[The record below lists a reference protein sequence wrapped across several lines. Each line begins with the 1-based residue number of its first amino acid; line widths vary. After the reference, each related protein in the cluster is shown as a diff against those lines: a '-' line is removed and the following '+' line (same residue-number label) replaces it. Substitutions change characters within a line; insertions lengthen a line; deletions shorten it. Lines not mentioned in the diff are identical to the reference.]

1 MVAECPIAKQIQL
14 CSKMKGGTGMF
25 GSGDQWLRKGRMFR
39 PVLCVLFMGIVML
52 GFSPQTQAA
61 EKGPIRIGFI
71 APITGNWAQL
81 GTDMVDG
88 FKMFLDEINYT
99 VAGRKIE
106 FIVEDETANPAAA
119 VTKARK
125 LITHNQVHLIAGIFI
140 VSSAYAT
147 APVCIEAKIPLIG
160 TVCTAD
166 DLTQRKASK
175 YFIRLSY
182 TSSVNGHVAGDYAF
196 KKLGWRK
203 AIVVGMDYA
212 WGYEVGGGFQ
222 QVFEDAGG
230 KIVQK
235 VWTPMNTLD
244 FSPYITDL
252 KRDVDGM
259 IDVITGAQT
268 VRFIKGLRASGHK
281 WQVIGPGA
289 ITDETALPAMGDDAV
304 GIYSVFPYSVALN
317 TPENAKFIARVKQFI
332 KRDPTSFQAT
342 NYSAADWVIRAIKSI
357 DGDVENKE
365 KLLQALHSVE
375 MPNSVRGGP
384 LKLDSYGNIVQ
395 NQYIRRVDKVGNKY
409 QNTILETYP
418 MVSQFWTYNP
428 ETYMKQPEYSRDY
441 PPCKFCP

>member
-1 MVAECPIAKQIQL
+1 MKNYASHTDEFRETGRLPLKRTLVKFPRVGEPPVNMECNLGQLLELGAPPTGSADDIAETLPFHVSDTKARTNGESRALLDHPGRWETISGMVAECLIAKQIQL
-14 CSKMKGGTGMF
+14 RSKMKGGTGMF
-25 GSGDQWLRKGRMFR
+25 GSGDRWLRKRRMFR
-39 PVLCVLFMGIVML
+39 PALSVLLMGMVML
-52 GFSPQTQAA
+52 GFNPVTQAA

-147 APVCIEAKIPLIG
+147 APICIEAKIPLIG

-196 KKLGWRK
+196 KKLGWRR

-244 FSPYITDL
+244 FGPYITDL
-252 KRDVDGM
+252 KRDADGI

-268 VRFIKGLRASGHK
+268 VRFIKGLAGQRTQMAGHRSGSHH
-281 WQVIGPGA
+281 G
-289 ITDETALPAMGDDAV
+289 
-304 GIYSVFPYSVALN
+304 
-317 TPENAKFIARVKQFI
+317 
-332 KRDPTSFQAT
+332 
-342 NYSAADWVIRAIKSI
+342 
-357 DGDVENKE
+357 
-365 KLLQALHSVE
+365 
-375 MPNSVRGGP
+375 
-384 LKLDSYGNIVQ
+384 
-395 NQYIRRVDKVGNKY
+395 
-409 QNTILETYP
+409 
-418 MVSQFWTYNP
+418 
-428 ETYMKQPEYSRDY
+428 
-441 PPCKFCP
+441 